1 MATAKAVALVAAAT
15 ATVVVVVVVAVAEA
29 LVSVVVAAARS
40 CTLGQEVGSLKLAAT
55 ALPGTISPRSCVAI
69 RCHDHAVPPASGM

>member
-15 ATVVVVVVVAVAEA
+15 ATAVVVVVAVAEA

>member
-1 MATAKAVALVAAAT
+1 MATVKAVSLVAAAT
-15 ATVVVVVVVAVAEA
+15 ATAAVVVVVAAAEA